1 MKKNKFQRKKKEN
14 KILKKQ
20 KIKPQMNKT
29 IQSGQIMKKIFEI
42 KLYIIVKNKLNFFF
56 QIYKIII
63 FFLL

>member
-29 IQSGQIMKKIFEI
+29 MKIGQIYE
-42 KLYIIVKNKLNFFF
+42 KN
-56 QIYKIII
+56 I
-63 FFLL
+63 